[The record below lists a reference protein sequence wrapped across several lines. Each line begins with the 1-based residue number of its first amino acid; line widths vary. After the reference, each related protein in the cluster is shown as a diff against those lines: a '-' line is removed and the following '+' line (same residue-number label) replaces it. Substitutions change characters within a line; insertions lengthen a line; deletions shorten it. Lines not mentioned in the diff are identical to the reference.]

1 MDLPKQFLERM
12 KKMLGNDYNN
22 FLNSYNKQNF
32 FSLRLNPLKDTLK
45 ILNHFTE
52 PVPWAKY
59 GFYYNDNLK
68 PGKSI
73 FHDTGLYYIQE
84 ASAMSVAEILAP
96 SENDTVLDLCAAPG
110 GKSTQIATL
119 MNNKGLLVSNEII
132 SKRATILADNIA
144 RLGITNTV
152 VLNESPESIANKF
165 QNYFDK
171 ILVDAPCSGEGMF
184 RKNPEAISEWS
195 EENVKMC
202 QERQLN
208 ILNTIKDCLKP
219 NGTLVYSTCTFSP
232 EEDEQVIEQFL
243 LENPEFTLAEID
255 HTYFS
260 KGIISNTKHNFKNIE
275 KTVRIFP
282 HITNGEGH
290 YIAKMIK
297 NGNSFDTITTK
308 PLKSNIDKKSL
319 EILNKFLND
328 CSINLTQG
336 ILLNFNNHLYLAP
349 QNTPNLDKLKIQMA
363 GLYLGEID
371 KNKIF
376 IPSHNLALALKP
388 VNTLFNTPYNQPT
401 TTKYIELNENQLRNY
416 INGLTIDTDTNL
428 TGWTLITYNNNS
440 VGWGKIVNNTIK
452 NHYPKYLRKN
462 ELNY

>member
-1 MDLPKQFLERM
+1 MDLPKQFLECMR
-12 KKMLGNDYNN
+12 KMLGNEYNN

-32 FSLRLNPLKDTLK
+32 FSLRLNPLKDTSK
-45 ILNHFTE
+45 ILNNFTE

-119 MNNKGLLVSNEII
+119 MNNKGLLISNEII

-144 RLGITNTV
+144 RLGITNTI
-152 VLNESPESIANKF
+152 VLNESPENIANKF
-165 QNYFDK
+165 QDYFDK

-260 KGIISNTKHNFKNIE
+260 KGLKSNTLSGLSDIE

-282 HITNGEGH
+282 HVTNGEGH

-297 NGNSFDTITTK
+297 NGDSFDTITTN

-416 INGLTIDTDTNL
+416 INGLTIDADTNL

-440 VGWGKIVNNTIK
+440 VGWGKIVNSTIK